1 MTAIKSAF
9 SPMEWAAPMAT
20 ILCIDDELKLLELY
34 TAVLE
39 SNGYKVLTA
48 PDGATGIAL
57 TRKHSID
64 AVLLDFKMPGMDGNQ
79 VAHVL
84 MKEQPTLPVLILTG
98 RPAEL
103 PESLKWF
110 ADALLCKGDGPDTL
124 LPVLE
129 KIVGGTTTGKKPS
142 ARTDRREPIGHHP
155 RPLSGG
161 LRGTNSRCQ

>member
-1 MTAIKSAF
+1 
-9 SPMEWAAPMAT
+9 
-20 ILCIDDELKLLELY
+20 
-34 TAVLE
+34 
-39 SNGYKVLTA
+39 
-48 PDGATGIAL
+48 
-57 TRKHSID
+57 
-64 AVLLDFKMPGMDGNQ
+64 VLLDFKMPGMDGNQ
-79 VAHVL
+79 AAHVL

-161 LRGTNSRCQ
+161 LRGTNSRCP